1 MALRILGSCVN
12 CWACEP
18 LCPSGAIQVAKP
30 HFVIDAAACTEC
42 LGEYADPQCAS
53 ICPIE
58 GAIVNAMNQPLNPLG
73 SLTGIA
79 PEAWERFRT
88 MIAAR

>member
-1 MALRILGSCVN
+1 MALRIVESCVN

-18 LCPSGAIQVAKP
+18 LCPSGAIRAVRP
-30 HFVIDAAACTEC
+30 HFRIDAAACTEC

-58 GAIVNAMNQPLNPLG
+58 GAIVNEMNLPLNPLG
-73 SLTGIA
+73 SLTGLP
-79 PEAWERFRT
+79 PELWQAVRG
-88 MIAAR
+88 MPA